1 MKSWH
6 SFYHKRVNVL
16 GPAVTQPN
24 PPPEVFTPEEEDA
37 LITFLANGGSF
48 MIDTAPLLYNVSTA
62 FHVTINFLRLDLL
75 TLILLPHNFTV
86 I

>member
-6 SFYHKRVNVL
+6 SFYHKKVNVL
-16 GPAVTQPN
+16 GPVVTQPN

-48 MIDTAPLLYNVSTA
+48 MIDTTPLLYNVSTA
-62 FHVTINFLRLDLL
+62 FCTLSLQNLNFS
-75 TLILLPHNFTV
+75 IV
-86 I
+86 ICRV

>member
-6 SFYHKRVNVL
+6 SFYHKKVNLL

-48 MIDTAPLLYNVSTA
+48 MIDTTPLLYNVSTVSGPFPTQYISIHA
-62 FHVTINFLRLDLL
+62 DSTPSMLCF
-75 TLILLPHNFTV
+75 
-86 I
+86 